1 MDTSW
6 GKTGQRGCETLGNV
20 EFEVAMTTHKHWS
33 DRLGPTML
41 LNLRWAPLGG
51 FWGRLDG

>member
-6 GKTGQRGCETLGNV
+6 GKTGQRGCETLRNV